1 MAGLARLVNI
11 DDDNKLY
18 LHGHKS
24 LEHLDSISSLTR
36 IYAIQTKNTN
46 ELTEFINYLL
56 ASRSVG
62 DSCCK
67 VRKGI

>member
-24 LEHLDSISSLTR
+24 IGHFDRISSLTR
-36 IYAIQTKNTN
+36 IYAIQTKKTKMLTN
-46 ELTEFINYLL
+46 
-56 ASRSVG
+56 
-62 DSCCK
+62 
-67 VRKGI
+67 